1 LPQKNDGAVTG
12 TGMKVGYPTILNMKI
27 VLEKWVNYPIRLV
40 YYINRTIMAKPLKNG
55 DAKL

>member
-1 LPQKNDGAVTG
+1 
-12 TGMKVGYPTILNMKI
+12 MKI

-40 YYINRTIMAKPLKNG
+40 YYINRTIIAKPLKNG